1 MFLIT
6 VVEAALL
13 RIELMKRREDEI
25 LLPAPA
31 QVDGLQGVDI
41 FACKRPCR
49 VHVYEWDGTPKVG
62 AEVSFR
68 IEHQT
73 SVVDCDTDTH
83 RGAISSRRT
92 TARTNGVGLVLVEIP
107 VGVTTYWT
115 VPDAGIFD
123 APLAITAGQTPIN
136 VIDSLKTAG
145 QVT

>member
-1 MFLIT
+1 MLLIT
-6 VVEAALL
+6 LLESAILRAAA
-13 RIELMKRREDEI
+13 EKKKEDDGLI
-25 LLPAPA
+25 PGPP
-31 QVDGLQGVDI
+31 QIDGLQGVDI

-49 VHVYEWDGTPKVG
+49 VHVYEWDGTPKAG

-73 SVVDCDTDTH
+73 SVVDCDTESH

-107 VGVTTYWT
+107 VGVTAYWT

-123 APLAITAGQTPIN
+123 APLAITAGNSPIN
-136 VIDSLKTAG
+136 VVDSLRTAG